1 MTMKNANIYF
11 LCSIIIIL
19 TGLIA
24 IQWNRKREGM
34 TSNDDEYTK
43 LTDYTFAD
51 IQYHDDIET
60 ISKQPEIYGLPSGT
74 SFVVDAAGN
83 KYATLVGNDIKTNF
97 TYYKPGAY
105 DKFGSTKY
113 VPSYEDSI
121 YLSKYNTGL
130 KPSAYSK

>member
-1 MTMKNANIYF
+1 MTMKNANIYL

-24 IQWNRKREGM
+24 IQWNRTREGM
-34 TSNDDEYTK
+34 TSNDGYTK
-43 LTDYTFAD
+43 ITDYTFAD
-51 IQYHDDIET
+51 IQYHDDIDT

-105 DKFGSTKY
+105 DKFGSTIF

-130 KPSAYSK
+130 KSSLYAR